1 MHSCVESY
9 FPQDKTSHELPMLP
23 KQKKKA
29 RRRSLWPVQQN
40 ANSNWTKNF
49 FWTAQSLRV
58 KNVHNFQTREGGGQD
73 ILWIIEVYF
82 PQNGVQLYQ
91 KYNTCHS
98 DYHSL
103 YLYRIL
109 CTHESAICSARPQ
122 RPKTTLGTGK
132 PLCRH
137 RILLLLLCQKE
148 ITTSAHTYESFS
160 DLGEIRV
167 WLRVDFQS
175 GSRVLKK
182 VF

>member
-23 KQKKKA
+23 KQVKGSQVLPLASTTKCQFKLDKK
-29 RRRSLWPVQQN
+29 L
-40 ANSNWTKNF
+40 

-58 KNVHNFQTREGGGQD
+58 KNVHNFQTREGGGQG
-73 ILWIIEVYF
+73 ILCIIEVYF
-82 PQNGVQLYQ
+82 PQNGVQLYY
-91 KYNTCHS
+91 KCNTCHS

-109 CTHESAICSARPQ
+109 CTHESAICSTRPQ

-167 WLRVDFQS
+167 WLRADFQS